1 MHFLHAA
8 ALLMGVC
15 TVGLVIGSK
24 SARQEAIQEP
34 AIAKS
39 LQNRHGRVVCVAA
52 TRHGRLSLCGRL
64 AALHNGD
71 RLVVEVGMVKD
82 RHKTARLE
90 DIARQAGVS
99 VSTVSRALNGGAAVN
114 SETRQRIME
123 LARSE
128 HYSGPTRRPRLVRN
142 GNTNAITVV
151 LSPIQPQAT
160 SLIDP
165 FLLSILGG
173 ITIALQQHGLD
184 LSISHDVPRDERSL
198 ARFAQDNVRD
208 GIIFL
213 GQSPYHDGLNRLM
226 QTGRKF
232 VVWGAREVDQAYC
245 TVGSDNWKGGERA
258 TSHLLRLGRKRV
270 AFLGYV
276 GTTELQQRQQG
287 YLAALDK
294 QGLLRIPVCNA
305 SAASRPTGQWKW
317 LTACLTRGLPLM
329 RWSVSAILL
338 HWEPCAP

>member
-1 MHFLHAA
+1 
-8 ALLMGVC
+8 
-15 TVGLVIGSK
+15 
-24 SARQEAIQEP
+24 
-34 AIAKS
+34 
-39 LQNRHGRVVCVAA
+39 
-52 TRHGRLSLCGRL
+52 
-64 AALHNGD
+64 
-71 RLVVEVGMVKD
+71 MVKD

-99 VSTVSRALNGGAAVN
+99 VSTVSRALNGGATVN

-142 GNTNAITVV
+142 GNANAITVV
-151 LSPIQPQAT
+151 LSPIQPQTT

-184 LSISHDVPRDERSL
+184 LSISHDVLRDERGL

-294 QGLLRIPVCNA
+294 AGIAADPGLQRVCSLTPDRAMEVVDSMLDQGIAFDALVCVSDLVA
-305 SAASRPTGQWKW
+305 LGAMRALMR
-317 LTACLTRGLPLM
+317 RGL
-329 RWSVSAILL
+329 SVPDDVAIVGYDDIELAAHMHPALTTIRQDTVKAGRLL
-338 HWEPCAP
+338 VAKLLSMLEGGQATSEVLPTDLVVRETCGA